1 MRWLRTTITAVAL
14 LLAAV
19 HLIWP
24 ALTIDAIT
32 LVLLAIALIPWLAP
46 LFKSLELPGG
56 LKVEFRDLE
65 RAGQKAETVGLLE
78 PEAPS
83 VDGTPHAFEMAVDED
98 PNLALAGLRIEIEK
112 RLKRLAESRGVPV
125 RRGGVGSLLRSLE
138 RAEVLKAEER
148 SVLKDMIGTL
158 NEAVHGAE
166 VDSRAAE
173 WALEIGPRLLASL
186 DARVEGPG
194 DAR

>member
-24 ALTIDAIT
+24 MLTIDAIT
-32 LVLLAIALIPWLAP
+32 VVLLAIALIPWLAP

-56 LKVEFRDLE
+56 FKVEFRDLQ

-78 PEAPS
+78 PEAPV
-83 VDGTPHAFEMAVDED
+83 VDGTPHAFEMVVDED

-112 RLKRLAESRGVPV
+112 RLKRLAEAREVPV
-125 RRGGVGSLLRSLE
+125 RRGGVGSLLRSLD
-138 RAEVLKAEER
+138 RAGVLEAAER
-148 SVLKDMIGTL
+148 SVLMDIIGTL

-186 DARVEGPG
+186 EERVEGSG
-194 DAR
+194 DGN